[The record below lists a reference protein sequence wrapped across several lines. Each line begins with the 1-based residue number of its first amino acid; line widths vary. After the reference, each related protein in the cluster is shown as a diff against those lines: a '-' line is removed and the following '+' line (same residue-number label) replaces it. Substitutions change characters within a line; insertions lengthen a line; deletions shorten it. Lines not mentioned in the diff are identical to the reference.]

1 MPLRDA
7 APSRAAVRGFTL
19 IEMLATVA
27 VLAVV
32 AAVAAPGMRSFALS
46 QRAKTLSYDLVQDLL
61 VARSE
66 ALKRNVPVTVTPVG
80 SNWATGWAVAAGGQQ
95 ISARPADHDSLVFDA
110 APASITFNI
119 YGRVALPVD
128 PVRMTVRA
136 SDIDADVTKRCVGL
150 DPSGYAHSK
159 MGACK

>member
-1 MPLRDA
+1 
-7 APSRAAVRGFTL
+7 
-19 IEMLATVA
+19 
-27 VLAVV
+27 VV
-32 AAVAAPGMRSFALS
+32 SAVAAPGLRSFALS

-66 ALKRNVPVTVTPVG
+66 ALKRNVPVTVAPVG
-80 SNWATGWAVAAGGQQ
+80 DSWATGWSVTAGGQP
-95 ISARPADHDSLVFDA
+95 ISARPADHDALVFDS

-119 YGRVALPVD
+119 YGRISAPAD

-136 SDIDADVTKRCVGL
+136 GDISADVTQRCVGL